1 MLYKAPLGIYV
12 IWHPD
17 YHEGQKIGNHI
28 YSRLCRDVSK
38 PLTRSIG
45 VPVYFRQT
53 KIAKTGQPLEIDF
66 SESDF
71 VAIVPL
77 ISDEF
82 LLDIDF
88 REYFDKTVSQV
99 EENKATSRVFPV
111 AISPH
116 AFKVSK
122 SISAINFL
130 RVFSSNADVSQYIS
144 SNLIHELSRLLMNL
158 KRVSEEKD
166 SLELTTPPPVRLF
179 ISHSKHDDA
188 LQQAVEFRD
197 FINADTSLKTF
208 FDANDIGYGYD
219 FAEEI
224 KKAAKESALVVF
236 QSDTYSD
243 REWCRTEIL
252 TAKSHGSPV
261 VIVNAIS
268 KGEKR
273 IFPYLG
279 NYPSIRLNK
288 NFQEIVDL
296 TLEQVLF
303 NIHSAKLLRS
313 QVELYGL
320 DVDFVLSNYP
330 ELFSLLELKRLL
342 KEKNKEFSVVIYPDP
357 PLGMEETKLLNM
369 MDDAFYFITP
379 ISLPII
385 QVS

>member
-1 MLYKAPLGIYV
+1 MSYKAPLAVYLV
-12 IWHPD
+12 WHPD
-17 YHEGQKIGNHI
+17 FHEGQKIANHI
-28 YSRLCRDVSK
+28 YSRLCRDVNK

-53 KIAKTGQPLEIDF
+53 RMLGLERPLKIDF
-66 SESDF
+66 AESDF

-82 LLDIDF
+82 ILDKEF
-88 REYFDKTVSQV
+88 CEYLDTTINEV
-99 EENKATSRVFPV
+99 NSRNSNSRIFPV
-111 AISPH
+111 AISKH

-122 SISAINFL
+122 GISSINFM
-130 RVFSSNADVSQYIS
+130 RAFAVEGDVSRFVS
-144 SNLIHELSRLLMNL
+144 SNLIHELSRLLLNL
-158 KRVSEEKD
+158 KKAAEEKE
-166 SLELTTPPPVRLF
+166 SFELTTPPPIRLF

-188 LQQAVEFRD
+188 LQQAIEFRN

-208 FDANDIGYGYD
+208 FDTNDIGYGYD

-279 NYPSIRLNK
+279 NYPSIRLNS

-303 NIHSAKLLRS
+303 NIYSSKLLRS

-320 DVDFVLSNYP
+320 DVDFILSNYP

-342 KEKNKEFSVVIYPDP
+342 KEKKKEFSIVIYPDP
-357 PLGMEETKLLNM
+357 PLGAEETKLLNT

-379 ISLPII
+379 ITLPII
-385 QVS
+385 QI